1 MNENYIV
8 EDISNVAN
16 RAWFSIKDFEFDI
29 DSNCRTA
36 LTKKFLEKK
45 TNIPSIVELK
55 EMFRTDFNQMHTA
68 LFIRKIFTMISKN
81 KKNFNVK
88 TENVFLTFDSA
99 GNWRDVFLE
108 ELIKETFEKNSEQGE
123 VSKEDVI
130 YLGSIE
136 IDAYKGG
143 RAKTPELKKSKKEIK
158 KAIELFYYVATTIG
172 LNTYKKE
179 GYEADDFYYLIK
191 KQLIKNGAKGN
202 LIFATNDHDMDQL
215 ANSTEIKEEEIDY
228 LNAVKYDTITNKI
241 IQEIG
246 FKSLMKKI
254 IIGDSSD
261 NISSILPSMYLSEI
275 TGVSIEKEKNLKER
289 VLGEKFVKGL
299 IDDYEVID
307 EDNFK
312 KVLEDLVNKI
322 TKKYYAKI
330 LKKTKEVN
338 YEVFFTEGKLKE
350 LIIYLT
356 NRNLMLIDMR
366 SIPIELEEDFERQ
379 EIQKEKKENKLENKS
394 KQLKK

>member
-172 LNTYKKE
+172 LN
-179 GYEADDFYYLIK
+179 
-191 KQLIKNGAKGN
+191 
-202 LIFATNDHDMDQL
+202 
-215 ANSTEIKEEEIDY
+215 
-228 LNAVKYDTITNKI
+228 
-241 IQEIG
+241 
-246 FKSLMKKI
+246 
-254 IIGDSSD
+254 
-261 NISSILPSMYLSEI
+261 
-275 TGVSIEKEKNLKER
+275 
-289 VLGEKFVKGL
+289 
-299 IDDYEVID
+299 
-307 EDNFK
+307 
-312 KVLEDLVNKI
+312 
-322 TKKYYAKI
+322 
-330 LKKTKEVN
+330 
-338 YEVFFTEGKLKE
+338 
-350 LIIYLT
+350 
-356 NRNLMLIDMR
+356 
-366 SIPIELEEDFERQ
+366 
-379 EIQKEKKENKLENKS
+379 
-394 KQLKK
+394 